1 MDSSMYSNLYFMDR
15 ESLADSRIFGLNYGE
30 LPLTSMAS
38 SIVTKLLNEVEAFS
52 AVVPLR
58 FFLA

>member
-30 LPLTSMAS
+30 LPLTSM
-38 SIVTKLLNEVEAFS
+38 
-52 AVVPLR
+52 
-58 FFLA
+58 